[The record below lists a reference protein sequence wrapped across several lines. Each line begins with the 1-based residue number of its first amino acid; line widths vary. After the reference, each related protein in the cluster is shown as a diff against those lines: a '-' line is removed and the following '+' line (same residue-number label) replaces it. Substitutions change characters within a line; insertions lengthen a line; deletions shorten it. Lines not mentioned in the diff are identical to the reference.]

1 MHIQVKQSCN
11 VLSKPVILLS
21 NTCRIIVPAGGQRV
35 GGCTPLECGGW
46 HDGTFAIDIA
56 CVSNVFFY
64 EKNNIP
70 RYLPAAWSSKMCFA
84 LGKWD
89 MQWTKWRRK
98 WLATCNG
105 HGQSGWSPIGC
116 EVHSLLSLANFV
128 GYWAEVW
135 SLQQVLQWFLRGI
148 QDCFRG

>member
-56 CVSNVFFY
+56 CVSNVFFT
-64 EKNNIP
+64 KKTTSLDICL
-70 RYLPAAWSSKMCFA
+70 LPDLLKCVLLWESGICSE
-84 LGKWD
+84 
-89 MQWTKWRRK
+89 
-98 WLATCNG
+98 
-105 HGQSGWSPIGC
+105 QSGG
-116 EVHSLLSLANFV
+116 ENDLLLAMDMAKV
-128 GYWAEVW
+128 AGPLSVVKSTPYC
-135 SLQQVLQWFLRGI
+135 L
-148 QDCFRG
+148 